1 MRLVFCLL
9 ISSFLFLP
17 DSCSRPI
24 FLWLLEKGGA
34 PRREAFPLSPV
45 PARPS
50 VRLLASTSL
59 SPQLSPLPAVR
70 ALSAPKQRMASVGS
84 TEGATHGYGAALDG
98 FWHPAIG
105 QSALERNYLEGLK
118 TNQRKGVGTVAV
130 FPLLP

>member
-1 MRLVFCLL
+1 M
-9 ISSFLFLP
+9 
-17 DSCSRPI
+17 
-24 FLWLLEKGGA
+24 
-34 PRREAFPLSPV
+34 

-50 VRLLASTSL
+50 VHLLASTSL

-70 ALSAPKQRMASVGS
+70 ALSTPKQRMASVGS

-98 FWHPAIG
+98 SSFWHPAIG

-118 TNQRKGVGTVAV
+118 TNQRKGVGTVAM